1 MNLVNLLFKQFA
13 IFNLSNSFVL
23 QLSNHAFISELLLT

>member
-13 IFNLSNSFVL
+13 IFYLINSFVL
-23 QLSNHAFISELLLT
+23 QLSNHAFIGEFLLS